1 MTEAGE
7 GFSVSCSH
15 GVVLIPSEAKS
26 LSDALRIADDR
37 MYLNKQENRP
47 GTDRQSIDVLIS
59 VLEER
64 DSALAHHLAD
74 VADLAEAVGRRLQ
87 VPEPQ
92 LAAIRQAAEL
102 HDVGKLAI
110 PEEILGK
117 PGPLAED
124 EWGFVRRHTVI
135 GERILGSAPV
145 LAEAAKIVRSTHER
159 WDGMGYPDR
168 LAGTE
173 IPQGARIISV
183 CDAFDAMTSHRPYAT
198 ALTREDG
205 LRELFRCAGT
215 QFDYEV
221 VEAFAAVQSDL
232 TELVA

>member
-1 MTEAGE
+1 
-7 GFSVSCSH
+7 
-15 GVVLIPSEAKS
+15 
-26 LSDALRIADDR
+26 
-37 MYLNKQENRP
+37 
-47 GTDRQSIDVLIS
+47 
-59 VLEER
+59 
-64 DSALAHHLAD
+64 
-74 VADLAEAVGRRLQ
+74 
-87 VPEPQ
+87 
-92 LAAIRQAAEL
+92 
-102 HDVGKLAI
+102 
-110 PEEILGK
+110 
-117 PGPLAED
+117 
-124 EWGFVRRHTVI
+124 VI

-168 LAGTE
+168 LAGTD

-183 CDAFDAMTSHRPYAT
+183 CDAFDAMTSHRPYAE

-205 LRELFRCAGT
+205 IRELFRCAGT